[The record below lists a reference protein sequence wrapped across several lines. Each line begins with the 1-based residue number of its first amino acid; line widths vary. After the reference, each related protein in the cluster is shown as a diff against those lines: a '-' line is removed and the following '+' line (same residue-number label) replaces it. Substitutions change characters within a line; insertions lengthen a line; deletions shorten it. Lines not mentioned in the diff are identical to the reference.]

1 VPENF
6 RLFFVS
12 NFVIPFQAA
21 GGGDAA
27 LRSQLG
33 TELTPLGAG
42 ILADQWPAFVAPL
55 AVAAALLFV
64 PRLRTR
70 ATLTSGIA
78 ALAFFLVGCFFARRF
93 FELGAPLAVLALGLV
108 AREWRE
114 KGLAAM
120 PWLRWAAGIAIAV
133 GALWTVSAVRT
144 LGFGLLSPPRAM
156 AAWLGE
162 NGKPGERVFTA
173 QWADSS
179 PLFYSAP
186 QLQSLVA
193 LDPTVFYRKDPALFA
208 AYMAAIEGRDPDPAR
223 TIRERFG
230 ARWVTIWRQP
240 AYQQLAYQ
248 LNASPGT
255 TIVFNDEDYV
265 IMDLGAR

>member
-42 ILADQWPAFVAPL
+42 LLADQWPAFVAPL
-55 AVAAALLFV
+55 LVAAALLLV
-64 PRLRTR
+64 PRVRSR
-70 ATLTSGIA
+70 ATLTGGLM
-78 ALAFFLVGCFFARRF
+78 ALAFFGAGCFFARRF
-93 FELGAPLAVLALGLV
+93 FELGAPLAILALALI
-108 AREWRE
+108 AREWRGR
-114 KGLAAM
+114 GLSPQ
-120 PWLRWAAGIAIAV
+120 PWLRWAAGVAIAV

-156 AAWLGE
+156 AEWLGE

-179 PLFYSAP
+179 PLFYAAP

-193 LDPTVFYRKDPALFA
+193 LDPTNFYRKDPELFA
-208 AYMAAIEGRDPDPAR
+208 AYMAVIEGRDPDPAR

-230 ARWVTIWRQP
+230 ARWVAIWRQP

-248 LNASPGT
+248 LNATPGT
-255 TIVFNDEDYV
+255 RIVFNDADYV
-265 IMDLGAR
+265 VMDLGGG